1 MIHQGAANSI
11 AACCNRSQESYTKL
25 SGLLLHLCILYLT
38 DVDECVND
46 AAICGPNANCTNS
59 VGSYSCTC
67 FPGYRLNNTGEIASA
82 VNPCTGVWTRS
93 LLLWLFILQSYLLL
107 LCIFSPLQISM
118 SAVRHL
124 AYVVNKLCVLMYQG
138 PSTVLVLMD
147 FSLQLEL
154 CGR

>member
-1 MIHQGAANSI
+1 
-11 AACCNRSQESYTKL
+11 
-25 SGLLLHLCILYLT
+25 
-38 DVDECVND
+38 
-46 AAICGPNANCTNS
+46 
-59 VGSYSCTC
+59 
-67 FPGYRLNNTGEIASA
+67 
-82 VNPCTGVWTRS
+82 
-93 LLLWLFILQSYLLL
+93 
-107 LCIFSPLQISM
+107 M